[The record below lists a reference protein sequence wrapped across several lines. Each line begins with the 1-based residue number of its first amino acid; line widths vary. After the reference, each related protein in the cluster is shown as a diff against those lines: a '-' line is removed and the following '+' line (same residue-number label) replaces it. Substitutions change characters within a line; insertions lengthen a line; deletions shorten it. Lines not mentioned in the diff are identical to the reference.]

1 VGGTMVRR
9 FVVKRLLIALL
20 QLVGISIVVFFMIR
34 LLPADPVARLV
45 GFNASE
51 EAVQQAT
58 ESLGLHYSSG
68 QQLLNYVGI
77 FSVVDEPGI
86 INGYLGKSWVT
97 SEPILHEVT
106 RFLPI
111 TLEMITYALI
121 LAFIIALPLG
131 MSSAT
136 RPGGAADKFTFV
148 WGLFAGSQPEFWWG
162 ILFVFIFFF
171 ALQQAGLPHAPAPL
185 GRLDPLLEAPNS
197 ITGFILIDSLLR
209 GRLDIFFNA
218 AHHLM
223 LPVLTLVFV
232 VSGPI
237 VKMIRQN
244 MIRVIRSDYIL
255 YARSAGLPPR
265 KIAFYA
271 LRAAM
276 APAMTLTAIIYGFL
290 LGGAVPVELI
300 YSIGGIG
307 EYSIRSIISFDYPAI
322 QGTVLVIAMV
332 SLIIYLALDIVHAML
347 DPRITF

>member
-1 VGGTMVRR
+1 MVRR
-9 FVVKRLLIALL
+9 FVVKRLLIAVL
-20 QLVGISIVVFFMIR
+20 QLIGISIVVFFMIR

-51 EAVQQAT
+51 EAVKQAT
-58 ESLGLHYSSG
+58 EGLGLHYSSG
-68 QQLLNYVGI
+68 QQLLNYIGI
-77 FSVVDEPGI
+77 FSATGEQGI
-86 INGYLGKSWVT
+86 IHGNLGQSWVT
-97 SEPILHEVT
+97 SEPILEEVT

-111 TLEMITYALI
+111 TLEIITYALI
-121 LAFIIALPLG
+121 LAFLIALPLA

-136 RPGGAADKFTFV
+136 RPGGAADRFTFV

-162 ILFVFIFFF
+162 LLFVFIFFF

-185 GRLDPLLEAPNS
+185 GRINPLLEFDHS
-197 ITGFILIDSLLR
+197 ITGWILIDSLIV
-209 GRLDIFFNA
+209 GDFEVFIDA

-223 LPVLTLVFV
+223 LPVFTLVFV
-232 VSGPI
+232 ISGPI
-237 VKMIRQN
+237 TKMVRQN

-255 YARSAGLPPR
+255 YAKSAGLPPR
-265 KIAFYA
+265 KVGLYA

-307 EYSIRSIISFDYPAI
+307 EYSIRSIINFDYPAI